1 MPSYLGAKSESSSLR
16 KKQLV
21 IRLRPS
27 RFGVVMF
34 VAKKQQQTCQ
44 ALNLLKRAASI
55 AIALPR
61 TLPSLVIFLLAK
73 TKSASK

>member
-1 MPSYLGAKSESSSLR
+1 
-16 KKQLV
+16 
-21 IRLRPS
+21 
-27 RFGVVMF
+27 MF

-61 TLPSLVIFLLAK
+61 TLPSLVFILGAKNAPKINTSTAPQPSKKAAGLSPPKKTLRGRVLA
-73 TKSASK
+73 